1 MSAYVELA
9 SPMTDPD
16 CLLGALADLGFP
28 SKKVEVHADPVPL
41 VGYKGDARAT
51 VANIV
56 IRRKYV
62 GRLSNDIGFL
72 RTPSGFRVLISEY
85 DQHRYGPVW
94 QTQLQVRYIAR
105 SLAREKELAQQAA
118 AGGRAAGKAD
128 GEVNAR
134 EEDRRRMVETRRQ
147 EVREKARRLGY
158 HVEETRQG
166 DGVRLVL
173 TKSGF

>member
-9 SPMTDPD
+9 SPMTDPE
-16 CLLGALADLGFP
+16 CVVKALADMGYP
-28 SKKVEVHADPVPL
+28 AKKVEVHDTPVPL
-41 VGYKGDARAT
+41 VGFDRSAAGS

-72 RTPSGFRVLISEY
+72 RTATGYRIFISDY
-85 DQHRYGPVW
+85 DQHRFGPAW
-94 QTQLQVRYIAR
+94 QAQLQLRYIAH
-105 SLAREKELAQQAA
+105 SLAKDKELEQRAA
-118 AGGRAAGKAD
+118 AGGRAGGKA
-128 GEVNAR
+128 GGQAGAR